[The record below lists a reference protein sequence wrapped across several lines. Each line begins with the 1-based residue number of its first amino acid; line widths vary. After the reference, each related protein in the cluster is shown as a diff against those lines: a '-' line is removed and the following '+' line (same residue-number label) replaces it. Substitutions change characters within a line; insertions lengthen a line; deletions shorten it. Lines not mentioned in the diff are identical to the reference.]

1 MTGEVILHDY
11 WRSSAAYRVRI
22 ALNLKGVAYRAVT
35 VDLVAG
41 DQREADYRALN
52 PLGLIPLLEIDGHRL
67 SQSLAIIDYLDARF
81 PEPGLLPAD
90 PAARAQTWARALTI
104 AAEVHPLQN
113 LRVQQYLRHEMG
125 QDKAAIDRWLQRW
138 LGDGLAALEATAPE
152 TGLFGGVAPDLADIC
167 LVPQIYSARRF
178 AVPLEACPRL
188 VRIDAALRE
197 LPAFAAASP
206 EAVGP
211 EVVQPA

>member
-1 MTGEVILHDY
+1 MTVILHDY

-22 ALNLKGVAYRAVT
+22 ALNLKGIAYQAVQ

-41 DQREADYRALN
+41 DQRGADYRALN

-81 PEPGLLPAD
+81 PQPPLLPAD
-90 PAARAQTWARALTI
+90 PAARAHMLALALTI

-125 QDKAAIDRWLQRW
+125 QGKDAIEGWLHRW
-138 LGDGLAALEATAPE
+138 LGDGLAALEAAAPE
-152 TGLFGGVAPDLADIC
+152 TGLFGGAAPDLADIC
-167 LVPQIYSARRF
+167 LVPQMYSARRF
-178 AVPLEACPRL
+178 AVPLEAYPRL
-188 VRIDAALRE
+188 VRIDGALNA
-197 LPAFAAASP
+197 LPAFAAAAP
-206 EAVGP
+206 DAVK
-211 EVVQPA
+211 PA